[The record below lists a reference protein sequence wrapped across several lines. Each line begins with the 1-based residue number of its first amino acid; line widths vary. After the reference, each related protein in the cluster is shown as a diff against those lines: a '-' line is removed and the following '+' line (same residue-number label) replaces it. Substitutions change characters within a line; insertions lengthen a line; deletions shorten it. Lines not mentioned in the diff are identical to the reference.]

1 MKVIVTGGAGFI
13 GSNLVRLLLER
24 GHEVLNI
31 DALTYAGNI
40 HSLDGSADSP
50 AYRFLHADV
59 RDASLMRRTLREYA
73 PDWVMHLAAESHVDR
88 SIDDPGNFMTTNV
101 MGTFSMLQAALEY
114 YRSLEGEKKE
124 RFRFHHISTDEVYGS
139 LGKEGLFTESTP
151 YRPHS
156 PYSASKASSDHLVR
170 AWHDT
175 YGLPVLIT
183 NCSNNYGPYQFPE
196 KLIPLIINNAL
207 HGKKLPVYGDGKNVR
222 DWLYVEDHAKAIDM
236 VQEEGRLFE
245 TYNVGGH
252 NEKQNIEIIEII
264 LDTLQEMLSDDDPR
278 KALVSRDLITYV
290 EDRKGHDRRYAIA
303 PDKIKAEIGW
313 YPETMFKEGIKKTI
327 AWYFEHEDWMERV
340 TSGDYQK
347 YYEEMYKA

>member
-1 MKVIVTGGAGFI
+1 
-13 GSNLVRLLLER
+13 
-24 GHEVLNI
+24 
-31 DALTYAGNI
+31 
-40 HSLDGSADSP
+40 
-50 AYRFLHADV
+50 
-59 RDASLMRRTLREYA
+59 
-73 PDWVMHLAAESHVDR
+73 MHLAAESHVDR

-196 KLIPLIINNAL
+196 KLIP
-207 HGKKLPVYGDGKNVR
+207 VV
-222 DWLYVEDHAKAIDM
+222 
-236 VQEEGRLFE
+236 
-245 TYNVGGH
+245 
-252 NEKQNIEIIEII
+252 I
-264 LDTLQEMLSDDDPR
+264 L
-278 KALVSRDLITYV
+278 KALGGGTHSCIRQRGKRAGLAVCGGSLRGAVDGRFL
-290 EDRKGHDRRYAIA
+290 RKTGGNVQHRR
-303 PDKIKAEIGW
+303 
-313 YPETMFKEGIKKTI
+313 
-327 AWYFEHEDWMERV
+327 
-340 TSGDYQK
+340 Q
-347 YYEEMYKA
+347 

>member
-50 AYRFLHADV
+50 AYLFLHADV

-101 MGTFSMLQAALEY
+101 MGTFSMLQSALEY

-183 NCSNNYGPYQFPE
+183 NCSNNYGP
-196 KLIPLIINNAL
+196 
-207 HGKKLPVYGDGKNVR
+207 
-222 DWLYVEDHAKAIDM
+222 
-236 VQEEGRLFE
+236 
-245 TYNVGGH
+245 
-252 NEKQNIEIIEII
+252 
-264 LDTLQEMLSDDDPR
+264 
-278 KALVSRDLITYV
+278 
-290 EDRKGHDRRYAIA
+290 
-303 PDKIKAEIGW
+303 
-313 YPETMFKEGIKKTI
+313 
-327 AWYFEHEDWMERV
+327 
-340 TSGDYQK
+340 
-347 YYEEMYKA
+347 

>member
-31 DALTYAGNI
+31 DALTYAGNVR
-40 HSLDGSADSP
+40 SLDGTADSP

-59 RDASLMRRTLREYA
+59 RDAALMRNTLREYG

-88 SIDDPGNFMTTNV
+88 SIDDPGDFMTTNV

-139 LGKEGLFTESTP
+139 LGKDGLFTESTP

-183 NCSNNYGPYQFPE
+183 NCSNNYAVF
-196 KLIPLIINNAL
+196 
-207 HGKKLPVYGDGKNVR
+207 R
-222 DWLYVEDHAKAIDM
+222 
-236 VQEEGRLFE
+236 
-245 TYNVGGH
+245 
-252 NEKQNIEIIEII
+252 
-264 LDTLQEMLSDDDPR
+264 
-278 KALVSRDLITYV
+278 VSRRHAAAVSADDRAASGRIAEVRFDLGV
-290 EDRKGHDRRYAIA
+290 VSAWDGMQPFFLCGCSVRREQQHSRCR
-303 PDKIKAEIGW
+303 PCD
-313 YPETMFKEGIKKTI
+313 
-327 AWYFEHEDWMERV
+327 D
-340 TSGDYQK
+340 SDYSFH
-347 YYEEMYKA
+347 YRGF

>member
-59 RDASLMRRTLREYA
+59 RDASLMRRALRECA

-114 YRSLEGEKKE
+114 YRSLEGEKRSVSASTTFPRMKCTAPWE
-124 RFRFHHISTDEVYGS
+124 RKACSRSPRRIA
-139 LGKEGLFTESTP
+139 
-151 YRPHS
+151 PHS

-196 KLIPLIINNAL
+196 KLIPVVILKAL
-207 HGKKLPVYGDGKNVR
+207 GGEPIPVYGKGENVR
-222 DWLYVEDHAKAIDM
+222 DWLYV
-236 VQEEGRLFE
+236 G
-245 TYNVGGH
+245 
-252 NEKQNIEIIEII
+252 
-264 LDTLQEMLSDDDPR
+264 
-278 KALVSRDLITYV
+278 ITA
-290 EDRKGHDRRYAIA
+290 RRC
-303 PDKIKAEIGW
+303 
-313 YPETMFKEGIKKTI
+313 
-327 AWYFEHEDWMERV
+327 
-340 TSGDYQK
+340 
-347 YYEEMYKA
+347 

>member
-31 DALTYAGNI
+31 DALTYAGNVR
-40 HSLDGSADSP
+40 SLDGAADSP

-59 RDASLMRRTLREYA
+59 RDAALMRNTLREYG

-88 SIDDPGNFMTTNV
+88 SIDDPGDFMTTNV

-139 LGKEGLFTESTP
+139 LGKDGLFTESTP

-175 YGLPVLIT
+175 YGLPVLLPT
-183 NCSNNYGPYQFPE
+183 VPTTT
-196 KLIPLIINNAL
+196 AL
-207 HGKKLPVYGDGKNVR
+207 TSSRKN
-222 DWLYVEDHAKAIDM
+222 
-236 VQEEGRLFE
+236 
-245 TYNVGGH
+245 
-252 NEKQNIEIIEII
+252 
-264 LDTLQEMLSDDDPR
+264 
-278 KALVSRDLITYV
+278 
-290 EDRKGHDRRYAIA
+290 
-303 PDKIKAEIGW
+303 
-313 YPETMFKEGIKKTI
+313 
-327 AWYFEHEDWMERV
+327 
-340 TSGDYQK
+340 
-347 YYEEMYKA
+347 

>member
-31 DALTYAGNI
+31 DALTYAGNVR
-40 HSLDGSADSP
+40 SLDGTADSP

-59 RDASLMRRTLREYA
+59 RDAALMRNTLREYG

-88 SIDDPGNFMTTNV
+88 SIDDPGDFMTTNV

-139 LGKEGLFTESTP
+139 LGKDGLFTESTP

-183 NCSNNYGPYQFPE
+183 NCSNNYGPYHFPE
-196 KLIPLIINNAL
+196 KLVPLVILNAIS
-207 HGKKLPVYGDGKNVR
+207 GKPLPVYGDGAQVR
-222 DWLYVEDHAKAIDM
+222 DWLFVEDHARALYQ
-236 VQEEGRLFE
+236 VVTEGVIGE
-245 TYNVGGH
+245 TYNIGGH
-252 NEKQNIEIIEII
+252 NERKNIEVVHTICDLLEE
-264 LDTLQEMLSDDDPR
+264 LAPNKPQGVA
-278 KALVSRDLITYV
+278 KYRDLITYV
-290 EDRKGHDRRYAIA
+290 KDRPGHDMRYAIDA
-303 PDKIKAEIGW
+303 GKIERELGW
-313 YPETMFKEGIKKTI
+313 RPQETFESGIRKTVS
-327 AWYFEHEDWMERV
+327 WYLNNETWWRRVQDGSYAGERLGL
-340 TSGDYQK
+340 SQ
-347 YYEEMYKA
+347 

>member
-31 DALTYAGNI
+31 DALTYAGNVR
-40 HSLDGSADSP
+40 SLDGTADSP

-59 RDASLMRRTLREYA
+59 RDAALMRNTLREYG

-88 SIDDPGNFMTTNV
+88 SIDDPGDFMTTNV

-139 LGKEGLFTESTP
+139 LGKDGLFTESTP

-196 KLIPLIINNAL
+196 N
-207 HGKKLPVYGDGKNVR
+207 
-222 DWLYVEDHAKAIDM
+222 
-236 VQEEGRLFE
+236 
-245 TYNVGGH
+245 
-252 NEKQNIEIIEII
+252 
-264 LDTLQEMLSDDDPR
+264 
-278 KALVSRDLITYV
+278 
-290 EDRKGHDRRYAIA
+290 
-303 PDKIKAEIGW
+303 
-313 YPETMFKEGIKKTI
+313 
-327 AWYFEHEDWMERV
+327 
-340 TSGDYQK
+340 
-347 YYEEMYKA
+347 

>member
-175 YGLPVLIT
+175 YGLPALIT
-183 NCSNNYGPYQFPE
+183 NCSNNYGPSQFPE
-196 KLIPLIINNAL
+196 
-207 HGKKLPVYGDGKNVR
+207 
-222 DWLYVEDHAKAIDM
+222 
-236 VQEEGRLFE
+236 
-245 TYNVGGH
+245 
-252 NEKQNIEIIEII
+252 
-264 LDTLQEMLSDDDPR
+264 S
-278 KALVSRDLITYV
+278 
-290 EDRKGHDRRYAIA
+290 
-303 PDKIKAEIGW
+303 
-313 YPETMFKEGIKKTI
+313 
-327 AWYFEHEDWMERV
+327 
-340 TSGDYQK
+340 
-347 YYEEMYKA
+347 